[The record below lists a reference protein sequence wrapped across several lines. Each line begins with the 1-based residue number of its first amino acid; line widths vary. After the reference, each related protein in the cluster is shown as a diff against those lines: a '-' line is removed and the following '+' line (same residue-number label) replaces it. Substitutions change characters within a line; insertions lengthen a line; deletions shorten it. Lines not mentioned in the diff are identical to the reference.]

1 MKAQTVPS
9 RRKVNW
15 RKIGWGAMTFL
26 AALVFLGA
34 GRYLTLDP
42 DVYFPEQKV
51 VYMLHTT
58 GLLMHIVGAMLAV
71 MIGPFQFLPKSRSRR
86 FLNVHRWLGRT
97 YLVAVLVGG
106 LGGLYMA
113 PLSYGGLPTHL
124 GFASLGVLWL
134 SSGWK
139 AYRHIRRKEIE
150 PHREWMMR
158 NYALTFAGVM
168 LRVWMPLLTTIGFEF
183 LPSYLV
189 VAWLCWVPNLLVAE
203 WMIRR
208 RRARRVRTTVVMSSE
223 VASRETI

>member
-1 MKAQTVPS
+1 MKAQTLQPH
-9 RRKVNW
+9 RKLNW
-15 RKIGWGAMTFL
+15 RKIGWGLMTFL
-26 AALVFLGA
+26 AGLVFLYA
-34 GRYLTLDP
+34 ASYLTLDP
-42 DVYFPEQKV
+42 DNYFPEQKL

-71 MIGPFQFLPKSRSRR
+71 ILGPFQFLPRSRSRR

-97 YLVAVLVGG
+97 YLIAVLVGG

-113 PLSYGGLPTHL
+113 PLSYGGLTTHL
-124 GFASLGVLWL
+124 GFASLGILWL
-134 SSGWK
+134 VSGWK
-139 AYRHIRRKEIE
+139 AYRHIRHKEIE
-150 PHREWMMR
+150 SHREWMMR

-168 LRVWMPLLTTIGFEF
+168 LRVWMPLSGAVGLEF

-208 RRARRVRTTVVMSSE
+208 RRAGRVRAMMVRTGE
-223 VASRETI
+223 AGSRETL

>member
-1 MKAQTVPS
+1 MKKTLQP
-9 RRKVNW
+9 RMKVNW
-15 RKIGWGAMTFL
+15 RKIGWSVMTFL
-26 AALVFLGA
+26 AALVFLVA
-34 GRYLTLDP
+34 GRYLTLNP
-42 DVYFPEQKV
+42 DVYFPEQKA

-58 GLLMHIVGAMLAV
+58 ALLMHIVGAMLAV
-71 MIGPFQFLPKSRSRR
+71 IIGPFQFLSKLRSRR

-97 YLVAVLVGG
+97 YLIAVLVGG

-124 GFASLGVLWL
+124 GFAVLGILWL
-134 SSGWK
+134 FSGWK

-150 PHREWMMR
+150 SHREWMMR

-168 LRVWMPLLTTIGFEF
+168 LRLWLPLLTSIGFEF

-189 VAWLCWVPNLLVAE
+189 VAWLCWIPNLLVVE

-208 RRARRVRTTVVMSSE
+208 RRAGRQRVTTPAWQQSS
-223 VASRETI
+223 SQRGS

>member
-1 MKAQTVPS
+1 MNTQIVQPRK
-9 RRKVNW
+9 KVNW
-15 RKIGWGAMTFL
+15 KKIGWGVMTFL
-26 AALVFLGA
+26 AGLVFLYA
-34 GRYLTLDP
+34 GSYLPRNP
-42 DVYFPEQKV
+42 DTYFPEQKA

-71 MIGPFQFLPKSRSRR
+71 IIGPFQFLPRSRSRR

-97 YLVAVLVGG
+97 YLIGVLLGG

-113 PLSYGGLPTHL
+113 RLSYGGLPTHL
-124 GFASLGVLWL
+124 GFAALGILWL
-134 SSGWK
+134 FSGWQ

-168 LRVWMPLLTTIGFEF
+168 LRVWMPLLTTAGFEF
-183 LPSYLV
+183 LPTYLV

-208 RRARRVRTTVVMSSE
+208 RRAERAPVMVVRVGEVSSGETV
-223 VASRETI
+223 

>member
-1 MKAQTVPS
+1 MKAQTLQP
-9 RRKVNW
+9 RKKVNW
-15 RKIGWGAMTFL
+15 RKIGWGVMTFL
-26 AALVFLGA
+26 ATLVFLYA
-34 GRYLTLDP
+34 ASYLTLDP
-42 DVYFPEQKV
+42 DNYFPEQKL

-58 GLLMHIVGAMLAV
+58 GLLTHIVGAMLAV
-71 MIGPFQFLPKSRSRR
+71 ILGPFQFLPRSRSRR

-97 YLVAVLVGG
+97 YLIAVLVGG

-124 GFASLGVLWL
+124 GFASLGILWL
-134 SSGWK
+134 FSGWK
-139 AYRHIRRKEIE
+139 AYRHIRRREIE

-168 LRVWMPLLTTIGFEF
+168 LRLWMPISGAVGLEF
-183 LPSYLV
+183 LPSYIV

-208 RRARRVRTTVVMSSE
+208 RRAGRQQATTPKLQQSSSLSE
-223 VASRETI
+223 G

>member
-1 MKAQTVPS
+1 MKAQTLQP
-9 RRKVNW
+9 RKKVNW
-15 RKIGWGAMTFL
+15 RKIGWGVMTFL
-26 AALVFLGA
+26 AGLVFLYA
-34 GRYLTLDP
+34 ASYLTLNP
-42 DVYFPEQKV
+42 DNYFPEQKL

-71 MIGPFQFLPKSRSRR
+71 IIGPFQFLPRSRSRR

-97 YLVAVLVGG
+97 YLLAVLVGG

-113 PLSYGGLPTHL
+113 PLSYGGLTTHL
-124 GFASLGVLWL
+124 GFACLGILWL
-134 SSGWK
+134 FSGWK

-150 PHREWMMR
+150 SHREWMMR

-168 LRVWMPLLTTIGFEF
+168 LRVWMPLSGAVGLEF

-208 RRARRVRTTVVMSSE
+208 RRAGRVRTMAVRAGE
-223 VASRETI
+223 VGSRETL

>member
-1 MKAQTVPS
+1 MKAQTLQP
-9 RRKVNW
+9 RKKVNW
-15 RKIGWGAMTFL
+15 RKIGWGVMTFL
-26 AALVFLGA
+26 AALVFLYA
-34 GRYLTLDP
+34 GSYLTLNP
-42 DVYFPEQKV
+42 DNYFPEQKL

-71 MIGPFQFLPKSRSRR
+71 ILGPFQFLPRSRSRR

-97 YLVAVLVGG
+97 YLIAVLVGG

-124 GFASLGVLWL
+124 GFASLGILWL
-134 SSGWK
+134 FSGWK

-150 PHREWMMR
+150 SHREWMMR

-168 LRVWMPLLTTIGFEF
+168 LRLWMPLSGAVGFEF

-208 RRARRVRTTVVMSSE
+208 RRAGLQRATTAQLQRSSSLSE
-223 VASRETI
+223 G

>member
-1 MKAQTVPS
+1 MKAQTLQP
-9 RRKVNW
+9 RKKVNW
-15 RKIGWGAMTFL
+15 RRIGWGVMTFL
-26 AALVFLGA
+26 AALVFLYA
-34 GRYLTLDP
+34 ASYLTLDP
-42 DVYFPEQKV
+42 DNYFPEQKL

-58 GLLMHIVGAMLAV
+58 GLLMHILGAMLAV
-71 MIGPFQFLPKSRSRR
+71 ILGPFQFLPRSRSRR

-97 YLVAVLVGG
+97 YLIAVLVGG

-124 GFASLGVLWL
+124 GFASLGILWL
-134 SSGWK
+134 FSGWK
-139 AYRHIRRKEIE
+139 AYRHIRRREIE

-168 LRVWMPLLTTIGFEF
+168 LRLWMPISGAVGLEF
-183 LPSYLV
+183 LPSYIV

-208 RRARRVRTTVVMSSE
+208 RRDGRVRKAAVQSSE
-223 VASRETI
+223 ISSGETV

>member
-1 MKAQTVPS
+1 MKAQTLHSHKKFP
-9 RRKVNW
+9 W
-15 RKIGWGAMTFL
+15 TKIGWGVMTLL
-26 AALVFLGA
+26 AGLVFLVA

-42 DVYFPEQKV
+42 DTYFPEQRA

-58 GLLMHIVGAMLAV
+58 ALMMHITGSMLAV
-71 MIGPFQFLPKSRSRR
+71 ILGPFQFLPRSRRPR
-86 FLNVHRWLGRT
+86 FLNVHRWLGRS
-97 YLVAVLVGG
+97 YLIAVLLGG

-113 PLSYGGLPTHL
+113 RLSYGGLPTHL
-124 GFASLGVLWL
+124 GFASLGLLWL
-134 SSGWK
+134 FSGWQ

-150 PHREWMMR
+150 THREWMMR

-168 LRVWMPLLTTIGFEF
+168 LRLWLPLFGAIGFEF

-208 RRARRVRTTVVMSSE
+208 RRVGRVRKMVVRTGEISSSE
-223 VASRETI
+223 TI